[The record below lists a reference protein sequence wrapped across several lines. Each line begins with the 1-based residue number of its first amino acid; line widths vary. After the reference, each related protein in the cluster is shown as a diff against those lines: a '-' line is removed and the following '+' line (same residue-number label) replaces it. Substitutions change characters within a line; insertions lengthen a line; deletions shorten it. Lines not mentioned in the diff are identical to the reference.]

1 MPPLQRND
9 ALSLIVFAIQD
20 LVPKAWRAHWQ
31 TTDFQVFNPAI
42 TIFGH
47 ELLMIYRI
55 VTPDGR
61 RCLAMCRLDPSLR
74 VIPNSLTLLS
84 DSIHN
89 GGDWHADPR
98 WLIHQGRLFVHY
110 NTGSR
115 TSPNTIFL
123 LEVDSDTLE
132 ARAPAR
138 PLALEGPRQAI
149 EKNWMLF
156 DHNGELYAVYRMSPH
171 MILRV
176 DMRNAGPIRCRPVH
190 TVSWDAAAAYA
201 RRYGEPRG
209 GTPPS
214 RCGDRYYAFFHSAR
228 PVGLLARWSP
238 WLALLPFVR
247 RYRWRLAPLRYV
259 GGFYGFAAAP
269 PFEPVCLVPQP
280 ILHEPPQLRR
290 QGRRRRLDARVER
303 VAFPVGA
310 VLSAEGRW
318 LVSFGALNAY
328 CCLSVFQHQAL
339 LAQSVPCEAKTR
351 VSAL

>member
-1 MPPLQRND
+1 MPPLQNNGD
-9 ALSLIVFAIQD
+9 PSLIVFASQE
-20 LVPKAWRAHWQ
+20 LVPKAWRGHWQ
-31 TTDFQVFNPAI
+31 ATDFQVLNPAI
-42 TIFGH
+42 TTFGR
-47 ELLMIYRI
+47 ELLMSYRV
-55 VTPDGR
+55 VTPDR
-61 RCLAMCRLDPSLR
+61 RRRLATCRLDPSLR

-98 WLIHQGRLFVHY
+98 WLIHQGQLFVHY
-110 NTGSR
+110 NTGDHP
-115 TSPNTIFL
+115 SPNTIFL
-123 LEVDSDTLE
+123 LEVDPDTLE

-138 PLALEGPRQAI
+138 PLTLEGPRQLV

-156 DHNGELYAVYRMSPH
+156 DHDGDLYAVYWISPH
-171 MILRV
+171 VILRV
-176 DMRNAGPIRCRPVH
+176 DMRNAGPIRCRQVH
-190 TVSWDAAAAYA
+190 TVSWDAAAYT
-201 RRYGEPRG
+201 RRYGELRS
-209 GTPPS
+209 GTPPN
-214 RCGDRYYAFFHSAR
+214 RCGDRYYAFFHSAC
-228 PVGLLARWSP
+228 PVGVLARWSP

-269 PFEPVCLVPQP
+269 PFEPVCFVPQP

-290 QGRRRRLDARVER
+290 QGSRRRLDARVEC

-339 LAQSVPCEAKTR
+339 LAQSVPCEANNR